1 MWFILVVIIAI
12 ITFQIVSKQK
22 YKKLETEVLKK
33 LGFSNWNIVS
43 YLDEQVIVKSRQTLE
58 KYDAV
63 KFFKENKE
71 KLESSMYHLIEN
83 LRKIAILLKPFIN
96 DTAENIFKQIGITS
110 KDDKQWESLKTN
122 INNKNQKV
130 IEKGE
135 PIFMRLNAEEEIG
148 YIKSLMK
155 R

>member
-58 KYDAV
+58 NMMLLN
-63 KFFKENKE
+63 F
-71 KLESSMYHLIEN
+71 
-83 LRKIAILLKPFIN
+83 LRKIK
-96 DTAENIFKQIGITS
+96 
-110 KDDKQWESLKTN
+110 
-122 INNKNQKV
+122 KN
-130 IEKGE
+130 
-135 PIFMRLNAEEEIG
+135 
-148 YIKSLMK
+148 
-155 R
+155 

>member
-58 KYDAV
+58 KYDD
-63 KFFKENKE
+63 FMNKE
-71 KLESSMYHLIEN
+71 KPDMIIYTTEDGLTKVETT
-83 LRKIAILLKPFIN
+83 FDG
-96 DTAENIFKQIGITS
+96 DTVWLSIDQI
-110 KDDKQWESLKTN
+110 
-122 INNKNQKV
+122 
-130 IEKGE
+130 
-135 PIFMRLNAEEEIG
+135 
-148 YIKSLMK
+148 
-155 R
+155 

>member
-71 KLESSMYHLIEN
+71 KLEHAEMI
-83 LRKIAILLKPFIN
+83 IAGK
-96 DTAENIFKQIGITS
+96 
-110 KDDKQWESLKTN
+110 
-122 INNKNQKV
+122 
-130 IEKGE
+130 
-135 PIFMRLNAEEEIG
+135 MR
-148 YIKSLMK
+148 
-155 R
+155 

>member
-22 YKKLETEVLKK
+22 YKK

-63 KFFKENKE
+63 
-71 KLESSMYHLIEN
+71 
-83 LRKIAILLKPFIN
+83 
-96 DTAENIFKQIGITS
+96 
-110 KDDKQWESLKTN
+110 
-122 INNKNQKV
+122 
-130 IEKGE
+130 
-135 PIFMRLNAEEEIG
+135 
-148 YIKSLMK
+148 
-155 R
+155 

>member
-1 MWFILVVIIAI
+1 MWLVLVVIISI
-12 ITFQIVSKQK
+12 IIFQIVSKQK

-71 KLESSMYHLIEN
+71 KLESAMYHLIEN
-83 LRKIAILLKPFIN
+83 LRKIAILITPFMKE
-96 DTAENIFKQIGITS
+96 TAENIFRQIGIIDEKIT
-110 KDDKQWESLKTN
+110 DLFN
-122 INNKNQKV
+122 IFLFNKFKY
-130 IEKGE
+130 
-135 PIFMRLNAEEEIG
+135 A
-148 YIKSLMK
+148 
-155 R
+155 